1 MKEKFYQKTWFIW
14 LMIFIFWPVGLVLLW
29 MSQKYSKKI
38 KLIVTALFI
47 AVVAFGISN
56 SPNKSQEEQV
66 ASTSSTVTTET
77 AKPEKSSQEA
87 TKPKDDKYHHLAD
100 AENVLQKIYNDT
112 ALKLGVGAPT
122 VDVAFTSYRQWE
134 SAPGLTETDGEFELS
149 SEDGLTHKFNIRWG
163 KNSND
168 IIRIVIDGKRIYYN
182 EDLQVKYMDS
192 AN

>member
-1 MKEKFYQKTWFIW
+1 MEEKFYQKTWFIW
-14 LMIFIFWPVGLVLLW
+14 LMIFVFWPVGLILLW
-29 MSQKYSKKI
+29 MSKKYSQKV
-38 KLIVTALFI
+38 KLIVSAFFI
-47 AVVAFGISN
+47 AIIAFGMIN
-56 SPNKSQEEQV
+56 STNKNANEKSIT
-66 ASTSSTVTTET
+66 STTATET
-77 AKPEKSSQEA
+77 TKSEKDQQESA
-87 TKPKDDKYHHLAD
+87 KPKDDKYHHLAD